1 MKHNKLVTYQYRYIK
16 KTGELI
22 LVYVNFRKNT
32 NIRWY
37 EIYIP
42 YSGEHSEV
50 TKEFL
55 LKETIPSNRGEHAEI
70 TNILLR
76 YGELEPN
83 SEIINRLPKL

>member
-1 MKHNKLVTYQYRYIK
+1 MKHTKLVIYQYRYIK

-22 LVYVNFRKNT
+22 IVYVNYRKNT

-42 YSGEHSEV
+42 YSYEHSEV

-55 LKETIPSNRGEHAEI
+55 LKETIPIKREEHVEL
-70 TNILLR
+70 TYILLKNDR
-76 YGELEPN
+76 IYSN
-83 SEIINRLPKL
+83 CKFINRLPKL

>member
-22 LVYVNFRKNT
+22 LVYVNYRKNT

-42 YSGEHSEV
+42 YSGEHSEA

-55 LKETIPSNRGEHAEI
+55 LKDTIPIKREEYAEL
-70 TNILLR
+70 TNILLMC
-76 YGELEPN
+76 GKLEPN
-83 SEIINRLPKL
+83 SKIINRLPKI

>member
-22 LVYVNFRKNT
+22 LVYVNYRKNT

-37 EIYIP
+37 EKYIP
-42 YSGEHSEV
+42 YSGEHDEV

-55 LKETIPSNRGEHAEI
+55 LKETIPIKREEHVEL
-70 TNILLR
+70 TYILLKNDR
-76 YGELEPN
+76 IYSN
-83 SEIINRLPKL
+83 CKFINRLPKL

>member
-22 LVYVNFRKNT
+22 LVYVNYRKNT

-55 LKETIPSNRGEHAEI
+55 LKETIPSNRGEHAEF

-76 YGELEPN
+76 YGKLEPN

>member
-22 LVYVNFRKNT
+22 LVYVNYIKNT

-42 YSGEHSEV
+42 YIGEHDEV

-55 LKETIPSNRGEHAEI
+55 LKETIPIKREEHVEL
-70 TNILLR
+70 TYILLKNDR
-76 YGELEPN
+76 IYSN
-83 SEIINRLPKL
+83 CKFINRLPKL